1 MSDQKRGK
9 GREFS
14 VPADR
19 DGQRIDNFL
28 IRRLKGVP
36 KALIYRLIRKKA
48 IRVNGSRAKP
58 DRRLRAGDVVHV
70 PDVRQAERSAADI
83 PPKVLEILRQRVVL
97 DTGDYLVLDKPAGMA
112 VHAGSGLNWGVI
124 EAMRQ
129 IFGANLE
136 LAHRLDRGTSG
147 CLVLTRNRHAL
158 LAYNDAQKAGLVEKH
173 YHLLVLGIPQGD
185 TWDADMPL
193 LKTSGKGGQPQ
204 VAVDDDGQSALTH
217 FRLLER
223 LGDYSLVQASLATGR
238 MHQIRVHA
246 CETIG
251 PIVGDDRY
259 GDHQL
264 NRQLQDFG
272 LARMFLH
279 CQSMQFPAGDDE
291 VIANAPLPEELG
303 AFVNELSLSVKSR
316 K

>member
-1 MSDQKRGK
+1 MRDPKHGK
-9 GREFS
+9 GQEFT

-48 IRVNGSRAKP
+48 IRVNGNRIKP

-70 PDVRQAERSAADI
+70 PDIRQAEKSAADI
-83 PPKVLEILRQRVVL
+83 PPKVLQILRERVVL
-97 DTGDYLVLDKPAGMA
+97 DSGDFLVLDKPAGMA
-112 VHAGSGLNWGVI
+112 VHAGSGLSWGVI

-129 IFGANLE
+129 VFGANLE

-147 CLVLTRNRHAL
+147 CLVFTRNRQAL
-158 LAYNDAQKAGLVEKH
+158 LQYNEAQKAGHVEKN
-173 YHLLVLGIPQGD
+173 YHLLVLGIPEGD
-185 TWDADMPL
+185 TWDVDMPL
-193 LKTSGKGGQPQ
+193 RKTSGKGGQPQ
-204 VAVDDDGQSALTH
+204 VLIDEDGQVALTH

-223 LGDYSLVQASLATGR
+223 LGDYSLIQASLATGR

-246 CETIG
+246 RQSIG

-259 GDHQL
+259 GDHAL
-264 NRQLQDFG
+264 NRQLEEYG
-272 LARMFLH
+272 LSRMFLH
-279 CQSMQFPAGDDE
+279 CQSMRFPTGEDDI
-291 VIANAPLPEELG
+291 VANAPLPEELVS
-303 AFVNELSLSVKSR
+303 FLNELSLSVKSR
-316 K
+316 Q